1 MPERHGPATDAGD
14 SPYGGISRR
23 RFIQAAAGLTVLS
36 ACGDSSK
43 TTTTASTVVPD
54 VTSTLVQPATKLSGD
69 LRILQWSH
77 FVPRHDT
84 WFDPFAKSWGTQV
97 GVNVGVDH
105 INQAELL
112 ARAAAE
118 ISAGEGH
125 DLIELI
131 FPPASLEK
139 SVLDLSDVN
148 REAEKRFGK
157 QVGLCTR
164 STFNPTTNKFFG
176 FCHGWAPDPGDYRK
190 SLWEKVGL
198 PTGPSSYQELLD
210 GGGRIKAEQGIQ
222 LGIGMSNEIDSNM
235 AARALIWSYG
245 GSVQDKDMNVVLNSP
260 QTVEA
265 VDYMARLFKAAMTD
279 EVFGWG
285 AASNNQGLIAG
296 SLSYILN
303 SISAYRSAQTN
314 NPAVAADVYFTSPL
328 RGAQTALASE
338 HAILVY
344 VVPNHAKNPDAAK
357 EFLLH
362 LVANYA
368 QDTNNSELYDFPAF
382 PSTVPQLNAWLDND
396 PFGSQPANKL
406 ALLKDAES
414 WSTNVGHPGPAN
426 AAIGEVFDT
435 FVLPKMMARA
445 ARGELSAKDAV
456 AEAETEVKRI
466 FSKWR
471 AEGLV
476 GGTS

>member
-1 MPERHGPATDAGD
+1 MVDGP
-14 SPYGGISRR
+14 YLGISRR
-23 RFIQAAAGLTVLS
+23 RFIQSAAGLTVLA
-36 ACGDSSK
+36 ACGKNGTS
-43 TTTTASTVVPD
+43 TPTASTVVTD
-54 VTSTLVQPATKLSGD
+54 VTSTLVQPSTALSGD
-69 LRILQWSH
+69 LKILQWSH
-77 FVPRHDT
+77 FVPRHDR
-84 WFDPFAKSWGTQV
+84 WIDPFAQTWGGQV
-97 GVNVGVDH
+97 GVNVSIDH
-105 INQAELL
+105 INQAELP

-125 DLIELI
+125 DLIEFI
-131 FPPASLEK
+131 GPPAALEK
-139 SVLDLSDVN
+139 GVLDLTDLN
-148 REAEKRFGK
+148 QEAVKRFGK
-157 QVGLCTR
+157 QVELCTR
-164 STFNPTTNKFFG
+164 STFNPQTDKFFG

-190 SLWEKVGL
+190 SLWEKAGL
-198 PTGPSSYQELLD
+198 PNGPSTYDQLLE

-245 GSVQDKDMNVVLNSP
+245 GSVQDKDMNVVLNSDE
-260 QTVEA
+260 TVEA

-303 SISAYRSAQTN
+303 SISAYRTAQTS
-314 NPAVAADVYFTSPL
+314 NPDVAADVYFTSPL
-328 RGAQTALASE
+328 KGAETALASE
-338 HAILVY
+338 HAILIY
-344 VVPNHAKNPDAAK
+344 VIPNHAKNPDAAK
-357 EFLLH
+357 EFILH

-368 QDTNNSELYDFPAF
+368 QNTNNSELYDFPAF
-382 PSTVPQLNAWLDND
+382 PKTVPQLPAWLDND
-396 PFGSQPANKL
+396 PYGSQPANKL
-406 ALLKDAES
+406 ALLKDAEK

-456 AEAETEVKRI
+456 AEAEVEVKKI

-471 AEGLV
+471 TEGLV
-476 GGTS
+476 GGNT

>member
-1 MPERHGPATDAGD
+1 MPQGNMDD
-14 SPYGGISRR
+14 PYGGISRR
-23 RFIQAAAGLTVLS
+23 RFIQAAAGLTVLA

-43 TTTTASTVVPD
+43 TTTTASTIVPD
-54 VTSTLVQPATKLSGD
+54 VTSTLVEPATKLAGD

-84 WFDPFAKSWGTQV
+84 WFDPFARDWGTKV

-105 INQAELL
+105 INQAEIP

-125 DLIELI
+125 DLIEFI
-131 FPPASLEK
+131 FPPASLEN
-139 SVLDLSDVN
+139 SVLDLSDVHA
-148 REAEKRFGK
+148 EAVKRFGE

-164 STFNPTTNKFFG
+164 STFNPTTDKFFG

-198 PTGPSSYQELLD
+198 PNGPSTYQELVE

-245 GSVQDKDMNVVLNSP
+245 GSVQDANMNVVLNSP

-338 HAILVY
+338 HAILIY
-344 VVPNHAKNPDAAK
+344 VIPKYAKNPDAAK

-368 QDTNNSELYDFPAF
+368 QNTNNSELYDFPAF

-396 PFGSQPANKL
+396 PYGSQPANKL

-426 AAIGEVFDT
+426 AAVGEVFDT

-445 ARGELSAKDAV
+445 ARGELSAADAV
-456 AEAETEVKRI
+456 GEAEAEVKRI

>member
-1 MPERHGPATDAGD
+1 VPEGTWDDWLYRGL
-14 SPYGGISRR
+14 SRR
-23 RFIQAAAGLTVLS
+23 RFIQGAAGLTVLA
-36 ACGDSSK
+36 ACGKSGTS
-43 TTTTASTVVPD
+43 TTTTSTIVTD

-69 LRILQWSH
+69 LKILQWSH

-84 WFDPFAKSWGTQV
+84 WIDPFAKDWGGQV
-97 GVNVGVDH
+97 GVNVSIDH

-125 DLIELI
+125 DLIEFI
-131 FPPASLEK
+131 FPPSSLEK
-139 SVLDLSDVN
+139 SVLDLSDLN
-148 REAEKRFGK
+148 QEAVKRFGA
-157 QVGLCTR
+157 QTGLCTR
-164 STFNPTTNKFFG
+164 STFNPTTKKYFG

-198 PTGPSSYQELLD
+198 ANGPSSYQELLD
-210 GGGRIKAEQGIQ
+210 GGGRVKSEQGIQ

-235 AARALIWSYG
+235 AARALIWSFG

-260 QTVEA
+260 EVIDA
-265 VDYMARLFKAAMTD
+265 VDYMARLFKSAMTD

-296 SLSYILN
+296 NLSYILN
-303 SISAYRSAQTN
+303 SISAYRTAQTN
-314 NPAVAADVYFTSPL
+314 NPDVAADIFFTSPL
-328 RGAQTALASE
+328 RGAETALASE

-344 VVPNHAKNPDAAK
+344 VIPKHAKNVDAAK
-357 EFLLH
+357 EFILH

-382 PSTVPQLNAWLDND
+382 PKTVPQLPAWLDND
-396 PFGSQPANKL
+396 PYGSQPANKL

-456 AEAETEVKRI
+456 AEAEVEVKKI
-466 FSKWR
+466 FAKWR

>member
-1 MPERHGPATDAGD
+1 MDDGLWR
-14 SPYGGISRR
+14 GISRR
-23 RFIQAAAGLTVLS
+23 RFIQGAAGLTVLA
-36 ACGDSSK
+36 ACGKSGPS
-43 TTTTASTVVPD
+43 TTTPSTVVTD

-69 LRILQWSH
+69 LKILQWSH

-84 WFDPFAKSWGTQV
+84 WFDPFAKDWGTQV
-97 GVNVGVDH
+97 GVNVSVDH

-125 DLIELI
+125 DLIEFI
-131 FPPASLEK
+131 FPPPSLEK
-139 SVLDLSDVN
+139 SVLDLADLN
-148 REAEKRFGK
+148 QEAVKRFGA
-157 QVGLCTR
+157 QTGLCTR
-164 STFNPTTNKFFG
+164 STYNPATKKYFG

-198 PTGPSSYQELLD
+198 PDGPSSYQELLD
-210 GGGRIKAEQGIQ
+210 GGTRVKNEQGIQ

-245 GSVQDKDMNVVLNSP
+245 GSVQDKNMNVVLNSEN
-260 QTVEA
+260 TIAA

-296 SLSYILN
+296 NLSYILN
-303 SISAYRSAQTN
+303 SISAYRTAQKN
-314 NPAVAADVYFTSPL
+314 NPDVAADIFFTSPL
-328 RGAQTALASE
+328 KGSQTALASE
-338 HAILVY
+338 HAILIY
-344 VVPNHAKNPDAAK
+344 VVPKHAKNPDAAK
-357 EFLLH
+357 EFILH

-368 QDTNNSELYDFPAF
+368 QNTNNSELYDFPAF
-382 PSTVPQLNAWLDND
+382 PSTVPQLTAWLDSD
-396 PFGSQPANKL
+396 PYGSQPGNKL
-406 ALLKDAES
+406 ALLKDAEK

-456 AEAETEVKRI
+456 AEAEVEVKKI

>member
-1 MPERHGPATDAGD
+1 MDD
-14 SPYGGISRR
+14 WPYRGITRR
-23 RFIQAAAGLTVLS
+23 RFIQGAAGLTVLA
-36 ACGDSSK
+36 ACGKDSTS
-43 TTTTASTVVPD
+43 TTTSSSIATD

-69 LRILQWSH
+69 LKILQWSH

-84 WFDPFAKSWGTQV
+84 WFDPFAKDWGSQV
-97 GVNVGVDH
+97 GVNVSVDH
-105 INQAELL
+105 INQAEILT
-112 ARAAAE
+112 RAASE
-118 ISAGEGH
+118 IAAGEGH
-125 DLIELI
+125 DLIEFI

-139 SVLDLSDVN
+139 SVRNLADLQD
-148 REAEKRFGK
+148 EAVKRFGP

-164 STFNPTTNKFFG
+164 STFNPTTNKYFG

-190 SLWEKVGL
+190 TLWEKVGL
-198 PTGPSSYQELLD
+198 ANGPSSYQELLD
-210 GGGRIKAEQGIQ
+210 GGTQIKAEQGIQ

-235 AARALIWSYG
+235 AARALLWSYG
-245 GSVQDKDMNVVLNSP
+245 ASIQDKDMNVVLNSER
-260 QTVEA
+260 TVEA
-265 VDYMARLFKAAMTD
+265 VDYMARLFKTAMTD

-314 NPAVAADVYFTSPL
+314 NPAVAADVFFTSPL
-328 RGAQTALASE
+328 RGPETALASE

-344 VVPNHAKNPDAAK
+344 VIPNHAKNVDAAQ
-357 EFLLH
+357 EFILH

-368 QDTNNSELYDFPAF
+368 QGTNQSELYDFPAF
-382 PSTVPQLNAWLDND
+382 PSTVPQLPAWLDND
-396 PFGSQPANKL
+396 PYGSQPANKL
-406 ALLKDAES
+406 ALLKDAEK
-414 WSTNVGHPGPAN
+414 WSTNIGHPGPAN
-426 AAIGEVFDT
+426 AAYGEVFDT
-435 FVLPKMMARA
+435 FVIPKMMARA

-456 AEAETEVKRI
+456 AEAEVEVKRVYA
-466 FSKWR
+466 KWR

>member
-1 MPERHGPATDAGD
+1 MDDGLYR
-14 SPYGGISRR
+14 GISRR
-23 RFIQAAAGLTVLS
+23 RFIQGAAGLTILG
-36 ACGDSSK
+36 ACGKDSTSTG
-43 TTTTASTVVPD
+43 TTTSIATD

-69 LRILQWSH
+69 LKIIQWSH

-84 WFDPFAKSWGTQV
+84 WFDPFAKDWGTQV
-97 GVNVGVDH
+97 GVNVSVDH
-105 INQAELL
+105 INQAEML

-125 DLIELI
+125 DLIEFI

-139 SVLDLSDVN
+139 SVLNLADLQD
-148 REAEKRFGK
+148 EAVKRFGK

-164 STFNPTTNKFFG
+164 STFNPTTDKYFG

-198 PTGPSSYQELLD
+198 PNGPSTYQELLD
-210 GGGRIKAEQGIQ
+210 GGTRIKAEQGIQ

-235 AARALIWSYG
+235 AARALLWSYG
-245 GSVQDKDMNVVLNSP
+245 ASIQDKDMNVVLNSER
-260 QTVEA
+260 TIEA
-265 VDYMARLFKAAMTD
+265 VDYMARLFKSSMTD
-279 EVFGWG
+279 EVFGWN

-303 SISAYRSAQTN
+303 SISAYRSAQLN
-314 NPAVAADVYFTSPL
+314 NPAVAADVFFTSPL
-328 RGAQTALASE
+328 RGAETALASE
-338 HAILVY
+338 HAILIY
-344 VVPNHAKNPDAAK
+344 VIPNHAKNVDAAQ
-357 EFLLH
+357 EFILH

-368 QDTNNSELYDFPAF
+368 QGTNQSELYDFPAF
-382 PSTVPQLNAWLDND
+382 PSTVPQLPAWLDND
-396 PFGSQPANKL
+396 PYGSQPANKL

-414 WSTNVGHPGPAN
+414 WSTNIGHPGPAN
-426 AAIGEVFDT
+426 AAYGEVFDT
-435 FVLPKMMARA
+435 FVIPKMMARA

-456 AEAETEVKRI
+456 AEAEAEVKRI
-466 FSKWR
+466 YAKWR

>member
-1 MPERHGPATDAGD
+1 VDDGLYR
-14 SPYGGISRR
+14 GISRR
-23 RFIQAAAGLTVLS
+23 RFIQGAAGLTVLA
-36 ACGDSSK
+36 ACGKDSTS
-43 TTTTASTVVPD
+43 TTTTSSIVTD

-69 LRILQWSH
+69 LKIIQWSH

-84 WFDPFAKSWGTQV
+84 WFDPFAKDWGTQV
-97 GVNVGVDH
+97 GVNVSVDH
-105 INQAELL
+105 NNPAEML

-125 DLIELI
+125 DLIEFI

-139 SVLDLSDVN
+139 SVLDLSDVQD
-148 REAEKRFGK
+148 EAVKRFGK

-164 STFNPTTNKFFG
+164 STFNPTTDKYFG

-190 SLWEKVGL
+190 TLWEKVGL
-198 PTGPSSYQELLD
+198 PNGPSSYQELLD
-210 GGGRIKAEQGIQ
+210 GGSRIKAEQGIQ

-235 AARALIWSYG
+235 AARALLWSYG
-245 GSVQDKDMNVVLNSP
+245 ASIQDKDMNVVLNSER
-260 QTVEA
+260 TIEA
-265 VDYMARLFKAAMTD
+265 VDYMARLFKTAMTD

-303 SISAYRSAQTN
+303 SISAYRSAQLN
-314 NPAVAADVYFTSPL
+314 NPAVAADVFFTSPL
-328 RGAQTALASE
+328 RGAETALASE
-338 HAILVY
+338 HAILIY
-344 VVPNHAKNPDAAK
+344 VIPNHAKNVDAAQ

-368 QDTNNSELYDFPAF
+368 QNTNQSELYDFPAF
-382 PSTVPQLNAWLDND
+382 PSTVPQLPAWLDND
-396 PFGSQPANKL
+396 PYGSQPANKL
-406 ALLKDAES
+406 ALLKDAEK
-414 WSTNVGHPGPAN
+414 WSTNIGHPGPAN
-426 AAIGEVFDT
+426 AAYGEVFDT
-435 FVLPKMMARA
+435 FVIPKMMARA

-456 AEAETEVKRI
+456 AEAEAEVKRI
-466 FSKWR
+466 YAKWR